1 MRKKAALPLWILS
14 LGAVLALIG
23 CGGYARLAFH
33 QEQLVRMLKARGVDP
48 RAVVLPYGL
57 TDEMRLWVRK
67 AAPPSSL
74 PERRLEQ
81 LRKRLL
87 DPDQMSL
94 EYEWGYTGTAIEVF
108 EKRHANCLAFTNLFV
123 GMAREI
129 GLEVYFVA
137 VQDAE
142 TYRKLGDLVVVSDH
156 IAVGYGPPSNRQ
168 IYDFSERDDLDY
180 RYVRQVS
187 DLTAIAMFHSN
198 RGAEALQAGFLK
210 DAVDW
215 LQVAV
220 AIDADLANAWVN
232 LGVALRRNG
241 DLEKAEQAYKKSLEA
256 DPRVYSA
263 YQNLA
268 ALFRLQ
274 GREEEAK
281 GFEMALENS
290 PNRNPYTY
298 LHLGDISLRN
308 GRLKDAERF
317 YRRAVNLGGDNP
329 ECLAALGQAAV
340 ASGDLKAA
348 RRLLK
353 KAQKIDGSH
362 PRTLRLAQLVGEEG

>member
-1 MRKKAALPLWILS
+1 LFLWISS
-14 LGAVLALIG
+14 LGVVLTLIG
-23 CGGYARLAFH
+23 CTGYGGLALH
-33 QEQLVRMLKARGVDP
+33 QEQLIRLLHARGVDP
-48 RAVVLPYGL
+48 RSVVLPYGL
-57 TDEMRLWVRK
+57 TDEMRLWAHK

-81 LRKRLL
+81 LRSRLL
-87 DPDQMSL
+87 AGDQMSL

-123 GMAREI
+123 GMAREV

-156 IAVGYGPPSNRQ
+156 IAVGHGPPSNRQ
-168 IYDFSERDDLDY
+168 IYDFSNRDDLDY
-180 RYVRQVS
+180 RHVRQVP

-220 AIDADLANAWVN
+220 AIDDELANAWVN
-232 LGVALRRNG
+232 LGVAYRRIG
-241 DLEKAEQAYKKSLEA
+241 ALDKAEMAYKKSLEA

-274 GREEEAK
+274 GREEEAR
-281 GFEMALENS
+281 GFETALDNS

-298 LHLGDISLRN
+298 LNLGDISLRN
-308 GRLKDAERF
+308 GQLADAERF

-329 ECLAALGQAAV
+329 DCLAALGQAAV
-340 ASGDLKAA
+340 AIGDLKTA
-348 RRLLK
+348 RRMLK
-353 KAQKIDGSH
+353 KAQKLDGSNA
-362 PRTLRLAQLVGEEG
+362 RTQRLAQLVGEHG